1 MAERGR
7 FPVLYWA
14 SIFLL
19 LLMLAFTGWWWYR
32 STIGSCDNLLDDP
45 VTRAYVQRQWQAGRI
60 TVLLRH
66 TDRCRDGDGQT
77 CVEGLTDKGQADA
90 KILGEGMT
98 GLLPGHF
105 RLYSSKVDRAK
116 ATARLA
122 FGREP
127 EVVSWLRE
135 DCREDLQQQLQ
146 QPHQGDEVMVTH
158 STCLGVLKDAMGE
171 PLIPFKPAGQED
183 YGLAVFMLRPEQG
196 GVPKVLACAW
206 PEDWAEARHD

>member
-32 STIGSCDNLLDDP
+32 STIGACDNLLDDA
-45 VTRAYVQRQWQAGRI
+45 VTRAYVQQQWQEGRI

-77 CVEGLTDKGQADA
+77 CVEGLTRKGEADA
-90 KILGEGMT
+90 RIIGKGMRT
-98 GLLPGHF
+98 LLPGQF
-105 RLYSSKVDRAK
+105 DLYSSKVDRAI

-122 FGREP
+122 FGRDP
-127 EVVSWLRE
+127 EVVPWLRE
-135 DCREDLQQQLQ
+135 DCEEDLQRQLQ
-146 QPHQGDEVMVTH
+146 QPYQGNQVMVTH
-158 STCLGVLKDAMGE
+158 STCLGVLTDAKGGK
-171 PLIPFKPAGQED
+171 LIPFNPAGHGD
-183 YGLAVFMLRPEQG
+183 YGLAVFLLRPDTPA
-196 GVPKVLACAW
+196 VPKVLACAW
-206 PEDWAEARHD
+206 PDDWREARSE